1 MAVLQAYPASGS
13 PQALFEARRPLTPRL
28 YSIASSQKAVGE
40 EVHLTVAHLEYATTG
55 GDPRWGVASH
65 QLATSEEG
73 ATLPI
78 YIECNERF
86 RLPADASRDVIMIG
100 PGTGVAAFPGFL
112 PERATGRAPSGR
124 APGRGREGTS

>member
-13 PQALFEARRPLTPRL
+13 PQALFEALRPLTPRL
-28 YSIASSQKAVGE
+28 YSIDSSQKAVGE

-78 YIECNERF
+78 YIECNQRI
-86 RLPADASRDVIMIG
+86 RLPAHPSRAVILTG
-100 PGTGVAAFPGFL
+100 PGH
-112 PERATGRAPSGR
+112 GRDPFARLG
-124 APGRGREGTS
+124 PGRGHT